1 MSELEPLMTLLVQWT
16 IYLNA
21 VGGVRGEKRIVQ
33 IGYAVE
39 KRTNSYG
46 IENCEEMRRFEEWK
60 RNVYF
65 GGFRVNFEGDCPRV
79 SEGLREIMV

>member
-1 MSELEPLMTLLVQWT
+1 MIEVL
-16 IYLNA
+16 
-21 VGGVRGEKRIVQ
+21 RGEKRIVQ